1 MPTSGTCNYIFD
13 PRYLSKEE
21 LANGNFRINSEM
33 MQHIAGFVDPK
44 KTGLYLRNMKKETYL
59 NPKTLKNMQTDSSQ
73 SKTQYEVANFLKNN
87 YTAIDGA
94 LKISKSVKR
103 QQKVAKQIL
112 TIDLAAQDIQKRPVV
127 KKHQKELEKI

>member
-1 MPTSGTCNYIFD
+1 
-13 PRYLSKEE
+13 
-21 LANGNFRINSEM
+21 M